1 MLNELA
7 RQLRTFEMI
16 QPGNT
21 VICAVSG
28 GADSVAL
35 LFGMYLL
42 KDTLDIRLEAAHFN
56 HGLRGAES
64 DGEEEFVRQLC
75 DRYDIPL
82 HVGRGQVVAGKKGLE
97 AAARDARYR
106 YFATLDGK
114 IATAHTADDN
124 AETVLMHL
132 VRGTGLKG
140 LGGIA
145 PINGKLIRPMLT
157 VTRQQVLAFL
167 EEYNLHYCT
176 DSSNLTDAFLRNRLR
191 HRVIPLLKGENP
203 SFAENVS
210 AMALRLRL
218 DEQALSQAADYS
230 ELPDVAT
237 LRQLPAAV
245 RSRMLERFLK
255 ENGVKEPEATHIALA
270 ERLIFSS
277 KPSASGHFPGGIT
290 ICRNYSRL
298 EVAHDEGAILTRA
311 LPMGVTD
318 VPELGL
324 QILCS
329 QAQEIENTKDVFTV
343 HPQGEL
349 ILRCRLPGDTIRLSG
364 GTKQLKKLFIDK
376 KIPAQQRM
384 RIPVIADD
392 EGVLG
397 VYEIGAHL
405 DRVATG
411 LPAVQIQIKKR

>member
-7 RQLRTFEMI
+7 RQLRVFEMV
-16 QPGNT
+16 QPGDR

-75 DRYDIPL
+75 HRYDIPL
-82 HVGRGQVVAGKKGLE
+82 HVGSGQVVAGKKGLE

-145 PINGKLIRPMLT
+145 PINGQLIRPMLT
-157 VTRQQVLAFL
+157 ITRQQVLAFL

-191 HRVIPLLKGENP
+191 HGVMPLLKAENP

-210 AMALRLRL
+210 AMAMRLRQ
-218 DEQALSQAADYS
+218 DEQALSQAADYTK
-230 ELPDVAT
+230 LPDVAT

-245 RSRMLERFLK
+245 RSRMLEQFLK
-255 ENGVKEPEATHIALA
+255 ENGVKEPEAAHISLA
-270 ERLIFSS
+270 ESLVFSE

-290 ICRNYSRL
+290 ICRNYDRL
-298 EVAHDEGAILTRA
+298 EAARGDGPILTRR
-311 LPMGVTD
+311 LPMGLTEI
-318 VPELGL
+318 PELGL
-324 QILCS
+324 QILCT
-329 QAQEIENTKDVFTV
+329 QAQTIENTKEVFTV
-343 HPQGEL
+343 HPRGE
-349 ILRCRLPGDTIRLSG
+349 IMLRCRQAGDTIRLCG
-364 GTKQLKKLFIDK
+364 GTKQLKKIFIDK
-376 KIPAQQRM
+376 KIPAHQRL

-392 EGVLG
+392 QGILG

-405 DRVATG
+405 DRLASS
-411 LPAVQIQIKKR
+411 LPAVRIQIKKR